1 MALEARINRV
11 EEATQYIDTIV
22 EATIATKLEA
32 MVETFVER
40 LVSEKAT
47 KLTEQIATLNSRV
60 LALTK
65 KLQKMEEEK

>member
-1 MALEARINRV
+1 M
-11 EEATQYIDTIV
+11 
-22 EATIATKLEA
+22 EATIATKLET

-60 LALTK
+60 LALTT
-65 KLQKMEEEK
+65 KLQKLEE